1 MQSEITL
8 KLAVSKMQEREATL
22 VLGIKKLE
30 KLVEQAESE
39 LNWDTV
45 DNFKKRLLA
54 LKNER
59 LSLQKSLAVYQS
71 TLHDFQVSQ
80 SPRLDIE
87 FSHRQDPKPS
97 IKKEVVN
104 LEYTDSPS
112 SASDIIK
119 NNIQIKSVNQNT
131 IKLLTEIENDMK
143 IIQNTSKILIDKVL
157 RCKLQIQESSRLN
170 ELLDKK
176 MQVDLEIDTELEDLR
191 KAMEML

>member
-30 KLVEQAESE
+30 KLVAQAESE

-87 FSHRQDPKPS
+87 FSPRQDPKPS

>member
-87 FSHRQDPKPS
+87 FSPRQDPKPS

>member
-87 FSHRQDPKPS
+87 FSPRQDPKPS

-143 IIQNTSKILIDKVL
+143 IIHNTSKILIDKVL

>member
-71 TLHDFQVSQ
+71 TLHDFQVSR

-87 FSHRQDPKPS
+87 FSPRQDPKPS

-104 LEYTDSPS
+104 LEYTYSPS

-119 NNIQIKSVNQNT
+119 NNIQIKSINQNT

-143 IIQNTSKILIDKVL
+143 IIQDTSKILIDKVL
-157 RCKLQIQESSRLN
+157 QCKLQIQESSRLN